1 MRKFNIKLCIM
12 AITAAV
18 LLTASIIVFA
28 AFSYKKNIVS
38 PDVTVGDVIINSKSF
53 ISYAKKTNETNDNSS
68 NYYRL
73 CKLRTDTVANI
84 EGISINYSY
93 QKVNISGFSTGVTY
107 YTYDTSTNT
116 YVIAPNYT
124 SGTEYYIRKESVK
137 INQAYNYDTVHE
149 AMTSTDA
156 SPFLTTE
163 IDGYNVTLKKG
174 TTVVETITFEITDG
188 RVTNVTLG
196 DPTRRYVIG
205 SNGTN
210 VYIFTKNVGTS
221 VVATTNDTITCY
233 ASEREVNDSRIDYTV
248 PYLNQIG
255 LKFEFTTKIPVYVRI
270 HIQDAWISTQ
280 FLSSKSERTRYIPK
294 AQISG
299 ASPFSVSKSEWY
311 YDKDTNIAYLKTM
324 FEPTKDSNGDYVS
337 QEYTFDVNEGYF
349 YYDTST
355 QARQKHTTVQ
365 VSFTVDIVQANRAE
379 ALWNVDFDQMFGN

>member
-1 MRKFNIKLCIM
+1 MKKFNIKLVIM
-12 AITAAV
+12 AILTVV
-18 LLTASIIVFA
+18 LISASIIVYA
-28 AFSYKKNIVS
+28 AFSYKKTVVS
-38 PDVTVGDVIINSKSF
+38 EDVIIGDVEINNKSF
-53 ISYAKKTNETNDNSS
+53 VSYAKKTNEVNDNSS

-84 EGISINYSY
+84 EGISIVYSY
-93 QKVNISGFSTGVTY
+93 QKVNISGFSEGVTY
-107 YTYDTSTNT
+107 YTKEENTNT
-116 YVIAPNYT
+116 YVVANEYVA
-124 SGTEYYIRKESVK
+124 GTDYYIRRESVK

-156 SPFLTTE
+156 NPFLTTE
-163 IDGYNVTLKKG
+163 IDGYRVTLKKG
-174 TTVVETITFEITDG
+174 STVIETLTLEMTDG
-188 RVTNVTLG
+188 RVTKVTLG
-196 DPTRRYVIG
+196 DTTKRYVIG

-210 VYIFTKNVGTS
+210 VYIYTKNVGTS
-221 VVATTNDTITCY
+221 VVASTNDTITCY
-233 ASEREVNDSRIDYTV
+233 ASEREVNDSRIDYTA

-280 FLSSKSERTRYIPK
+280 FLSSKSERVRYIPK

-311 YDKDTNIAYLKTM
+311 YDKDTNIAYLKKM
-324 FEPTKDSNGDYVS
+324 FEPTKDSKGDYVS

-379 ALWNVDFDQMFGN
+379 ALWGVDFDQMFGN